1 MASYILADITIVND
15 TTMMINIEKQDLDDI
30 LNRIS
35 DMDYIEIIQLEESA
49 SYRANCIKKIYKKQ
63 KGKTYSYHSVKDIY
77 TITENDDND
86 ICNVVDSFNFNDV
99 ISIATESNNIHISIN
114 DMNGIYSIVFCKYNG
129 FFRRLFNSI
138 RDFFIRR

>member
-1 MASYILADITIVND
+1 MTDTTIVND
-15 TTMMINIEKQDLDDI
+15 TIMKTNIDKEDLDDI

-35 DMDYIEIIQLEESA
+35 DMDYIEKVQLEESHR
-49 SYRANCIKKIYKKQ
+49 SISNKIHKRQ

-77 TITENDDND
+77 TITENNDND

-99 ISIATESNNIHISIN
+99 ISIATESNNIHITIN
-114 DMNGIYSIVFCKYNG
+114 DMNGIYNIVFCKYNS